1 MDIVASTPNVPAV
14 IRRISRD
21 SACTFVGFCHL
32 ATRLGLPRMP
42 THKGRSRM
50 IIRFLAALSLAIPL
64 ATLSASLATA
74 QSANQMPGMD
84 ADMPLAG
91 PQPPAKI
98 VVDPPLPRTVEPR
111 GRVH

>member
-1 MDIVASTPNVPAV
+1 
-14 IRRISRD
+14 
-21 SACTFVGFCHL
+21 
-32 ATRLGLPRMP
+32 
-42 THKGRSRM
+42 M

-91 PQPPAKI
+91 GPNLRQKSWLIRLCPN
-98 VVDPPLPRTVEPR
+98 R
-111 GRVH
+111 